1 MNSVEKVRK
10 ICKERK
16 IPISKLERDL
26 GYSNGYIG
34 QLKKGVFPANRL
46 KEIANYLYVS
56 TDFLIDDGDMKD
68 PQKTEFPISVN
79 SSEFEIIHKYRELD
93 SFGKNNVNQLL
104 ENEYSRCKAEAFWE
118 KTQPTLFD
126 LFAPHEQE
134 ESIHSFTSPKETT
147 TDLPTEK
154 VNTNHFDMLKQWYE
168 FCQNN
173 PFPNAAHART
183 DIQPTADDVKHDEDI
198 MDDENF

>member
-1 MNSVEKVRK
+1 MNSVEKVKK

-56 TDFLIDDGDMKD
+56 TDFLIDDGDIKE
-68 PQKTEFPISVN
+68 PQKTEFLISVN

-104 ENEYSRCKAEAFWE
+104 ENEYSRCKTKAFWE

-126 LFAPHEQE
+126 LFPSDITSHDVSSSANDTLVETPEPTDKMEFIKKMMDFFEQ
-134 ESIHSFTSPKETT
+134 
-147 TDLPTEK
+147 
-154 VNTNHFDMLKQWYE
+154 
-168 FCQNN
+168 N

-183 DIQPTADDVKHDEDI
+183 DIKPTADDVKHDEDI